1 MKKILVREAISVVS
15 ALIIGVIAVFG
26 FMFTKSDSYADFGRS
41 VVSFKEVMSNG
52 SAEFSEYAHYSLVD
66 TSYEPAEYLYD
77 ESSVFISG
85 LDNDDYSCLSKN
97 SALFDSIF
105 VLNRMS
111 FVGGF
116 TAGNKEGS
124 NIINFKVYSVN
135 ETLYLS
141 AQYEIGDKFTES
153 VYKCSDKS
161 VYPSLADFDVKNGFS
176 RYASHSYKVWQN
188 FYNPDMRAEELIKD
202 IFIIFT
208 AVSFVVISIILN
220 IKTISAF
227 IKSRLKKEKNAGNKK
242 SLSKK
247 VEAIIMIAGGIS
259 LIFVLSMAIFL
270 IVCEVDNAKSR
281 HMDKI
286 YEEQSIWYYK
296 DMNDKVKMKDY
307 HELDNTLLCAEDSRF
322 KHTLFKYYID
332 KQECYSVKDY
342 NNKQFFFGPNER
354 DAQLSVR
361 FIKGFDDSE
370 WFIRNDYTLPDIKI
384 EEIQRI
390 VIVGISNLESE
401 DPDDELRCVSF
412 GDEGGNVEYIHNRD
426 KIDECVSKF
435 QSGNYYFEDLKV
447 CAPAEKSDYY
457 LVLAQF
463 EDSVVYQCLGYFDV

>member
-1 MKKILVREAISVVS
+1 MKKILIKEAVSAVS
-15 ALIIGVIAVFG
+15 ALIIGIIAVFG
-26 FMFTKSDSYADFGRS
+26 FMFTKSDSYADFGRDS
-41 VVSFKEVMSNG
+41 VSFKSVMSNG

-77 ESSVFISG
+77 ESSVFISA
-85 LDNDDYSCLSKN
+85 LDNGKYTCLSKN
-97 SALFDSIF
+97 SALLSSIF
-105 VLNRMS
+105 TLNRLS

-124 NIINFKVYSVN
+124 NIIVFKIYRVN
-135 ETLYLS
+135 EDLYLS
-141 AQYEIGDKFTES
+141 AQYEIGDKCTES
-153 VYKCSDKS
+153 VYKCSDNS
-161 VYPSLADFDVKNGFS
+161 VYPSLADFDVKNGYS
-176 RYASHSYKVWQN
+176 RYVTHSYKVWQSFFN
-188 FYNPDMRAEELIKD
+188 ADMGAEELIKN
-202 IFIIFT
+202 ILIIF
-208 AVSFVVISIILN
+208 AVVSFVVISIILN
-220 IKTISAF
+220 LKTISEF
-227 IKSRLKKEKNAGNKK
+227 IKSRLNKEKNQSGKK

-247 VEAIIMIAGGIS
+247 VEAIILIFGGIS
-259 LIFVLSMAIFL
+259 LIFVLSLAILL
-270 IVCEVDNAKSR
+270 IMNEVDNVKSR
-281 HMDKI
+281 HMDKV

-296 DMNDKVKMKDY
+296 DMNDKVKMKNY

-370 WFIRNDYTLPDIKI
+370 WYIRNDYELPDVGKD
-384 EEIQRI
+384 EIQRI

-412 GDEGGNVEYIHNRD
+412 GDEGSNVEYIHNKD
-426 KIDECVSKF
+426 KIDECVAKF
-435 QSGNYYFEDLKV
+435 QSGNYYFEDLEV

-457 LVLAQF
+457 LVLAEF